1 MTSISEHPGTL
12 ATAAEAMSAGRAA
25 ARRIASN
32 VCDPARTWSG
42 PDLKDLARQLS
53 SRSALSGPVCENVR
67 IALAH
72 CEDRIAAGTRMRTE
86 WMPKA
91 CMGDEVTEWEAWT
104 RPEHS
109 PDAERLFPLA
119 ADLRLFLHLRYRLGD
134 LLAAEAALEA
144 IRREGEG

>member
-1 MTSISEHPGTL
+1 
-12 ATAAEAMSAGRAA
+12 MSAGRAA
-25 ARRIASN
+25 ARRIAST
-32 VCDPARTWSG
+32 VCDSARTWSG
-42 PDLKDLARQLS
+42 PDPEDLVRQLS
-53 SRSALSGPVCENVR
+53 GRSALSSLVCENVR

-91 CMGDEVTEWEAWT
+91 CIGNDVTEWEAWT

-109 PDAERLFPLA
+109 PDAERLFLLA
-119 ADLRLFLHLRYRLGD
+119 ADLQLFLRLRDRLGD